1 LLIQFAQ
8 KMCSDSCGQ
17 SIFLVFY
24 WFNFLEKF
32 AGGANSLPFEI
43 SKDVRK

>member
-1 LLIQFAQ
+1 LRKKCAAIHAANLF
-8 KMCSDSCGQ
+8 
-17 SIFLVFY
+17 FLVFY

-43 SKDVRK
+43 SKGVRK